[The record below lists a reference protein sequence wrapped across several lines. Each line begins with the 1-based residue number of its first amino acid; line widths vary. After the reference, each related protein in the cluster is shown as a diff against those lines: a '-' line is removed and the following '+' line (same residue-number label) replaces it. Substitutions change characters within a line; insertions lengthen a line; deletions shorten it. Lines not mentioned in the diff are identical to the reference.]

1 MRQLRLRLRSSI
13 LFLFTALTFFFLL
26 TLNALIS
33 SSNELNPLAAPAP
46 SPSVIDGPSFW
57 SDFHQSDIY
66 ELHAKAPKKK
76 ASSFNADQV
85 EQLYQLI
92 RSAREEKPSLSNS
105 SWSLEKFL
113 GQATAVTVISNDT
126 RHRPES
132 AESAAA
138 VIRSSSGETLKSMNE
153 HDRRELRA
161 FLRRR
166 FQRWKDE
173 HQRDPL
179 VTLAEIMHD
188 SLAQDEPT

>member
-13 LFLFTALTFFFLL
+13 LFLFTAFTFFFLL

-46 SPSVIDGPSFW
+46 SASLIDGPSFW

-66 ELHAKAPKKK
+66 ELQAKAPTKKK
-76 ASSFNADQV
+76 TSSFSADQI

-105 SWSLEKFL
+105 TWSLEKFL
-113 GQATAVTVISNDT
+113 GQATPTSVISNET

-138 VIRSSSGETLKSMNE
+138 IRSSSGQTPKSMNE

-173 HQRDPL
+173 HQRDAL